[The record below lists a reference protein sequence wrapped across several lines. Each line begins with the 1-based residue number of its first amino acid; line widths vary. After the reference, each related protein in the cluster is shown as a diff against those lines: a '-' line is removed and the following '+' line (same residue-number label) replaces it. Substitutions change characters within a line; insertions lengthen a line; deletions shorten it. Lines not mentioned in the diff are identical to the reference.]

1 MNKLEQYKTQKR
13 KLSNLT
19 SFKALLSKSSTDKQG
34 ITVQITK
41 SYKGAYGN
49 SSVSSWPDLIVEEVA
64 NSMMSKDVYLHALN
78 LAINRAQVDMEKA
91 KADAQEEAR
100 EVLAATEEDSDDG

>member
-1 MNKLEQYKTQKR
+1 MSKLEIYQGKKHKYEKLEAFR
-13 KLSNLT
+13 KL
-19 SFKALLSKSSTDKQG
+19 LLRSSTDKQG

-41 SYKGAYGN
+41 SYEGSYGC
-49 SSVSSWPDLIVEEVA
+49 SSVASWPDFIVNEVA

-78 LAINRAQVDMEKA
+78 LAITRAQVDMEKA

-100 EVLAATEEDSDDG
+100 EVLAATEQDL